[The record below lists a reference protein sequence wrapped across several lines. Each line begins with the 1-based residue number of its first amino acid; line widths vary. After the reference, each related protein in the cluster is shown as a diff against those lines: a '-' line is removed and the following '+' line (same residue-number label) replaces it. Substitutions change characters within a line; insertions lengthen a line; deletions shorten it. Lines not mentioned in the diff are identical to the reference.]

1 MCVERRNFFPINTL
15 SHFHSHLNN
24 TGIRTNEITLTT
36 HVSSPTMTKSIS
48 STLRLVLQI
57 VSHSLCC
64 TGWCYNVTRAR
75 RMRVEIPA
83 DDDKPSPPSNTREI
97 ARDSLLRIFP
107 PPTIERLMI
116 NNDVGGLDPFIRK
129 YGFSYTLLVSIWCYF
144 ARSNIGIVLLDLARH
159 TKRKFASP
167 LLSRLIRQPRKSS
180 HTSLTRPF
188 SPLSFIQA
196 PRRALFLARLN

>member
-1 MCVERRNFFPINTL
+1 MCVERRNFFPINRL

-36 HVSSPTMTKSIS
+36 HVSPPTMTKSIS

-144 ARSNIGIVLLDLARH
+144 ARSNIGIVLLDFARH
-159 TKRKFASP
+159 TKRKFAFASP
-167 LLSRLIRQPRKSS
+167 FTPYTTAS
-180 HTSLTRPF
+180 
-188 SPLSFIQA
+188 
-196 PRRALFLARLN
+196 